1 MKKIF
6 VITTH
11 CSDQYCPNGNF
22 CLDLCLESL
31 HDIKPD
37 KVIIVDNQSTKMPEL
52 NKYQYLNIEYIYIEN
67 QKERGLTGAWNIGIN
82 AAIKYGPSLI
92 CNTNND
98 VVFDLSYMNLYNHIV
113 NDPNHSKTIYGP
125 KTNNPGWQMAQHISD
140 KNTYVM
146 SGKKADVLNGF
157 CLFFTSEFYNKMK
170 KNDLLFYNEKE
181 NPWNGAECIMSHLV
195 EEKQAC
201 IKALNNCFVYHKKEA
216 SWRNVNK

>member
-67 QKERGLTGAWNIGIN
+67 QKER
-82 AAIKYGPSLI
+82 
-92 CNTNND
+92 
-98 VVFDLSYMNLYNHIV
+98 
-113 NDPNHSKTIYGP
+113 
-125 KTNNPGWQMAQHISD
+125 
-140 KNTYVM
+140 
-146 SGKKADVLNGF
+146 
-157 CLFFTSEFYNKMK
+157 
-170 KNDLLFYNEKE
+170 DLL
-181 NPWNGAECIMSHLV
+181 
-195 EEKQAC
+195 
-201 IKALNNCFVYHKKEA
+201 
-216 SWRNVNK
+216 